1 MKPIMLIGLVLI
13 VLGAAVLVYQGFTYT
28 SREKIIDIG
37 PLQASADT
45 QKTIP
50 VPPLVGGLAIVGGFV
65 MVIMGSRKS

>member
-1 MKPIMLIGLVLI
+1 MKRIMLIGLVLI